1 MTFESTTGMLL
12 HFLAAA
18 IGYAAMV
25 ICMIVGACRIW
36 QTLCDGRDTRQPPEP
51 QRAPRLTIFQ
61 FDRNAHLGAAER
73 N

>member
-12 HFLAAA
+12 HFFAAA
-18 IGYAAMV
+18 IGYAAMA

-36 QTLCDGRDTRQPPEP
+36 QTLCDGRDARQPSEP
-51 QRAPRLTIFQ
+51 QLPRLTIFQ